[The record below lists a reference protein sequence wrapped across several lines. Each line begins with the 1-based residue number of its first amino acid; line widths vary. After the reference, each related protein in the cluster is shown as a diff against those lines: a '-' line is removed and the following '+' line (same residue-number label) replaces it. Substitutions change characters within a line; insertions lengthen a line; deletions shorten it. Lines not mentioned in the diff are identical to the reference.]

1 MDFNVL
7 WKSYDDKIECIVGHL
22 SYITDE
28 RQWTFSYDQKGFI
41 EAYQYGFR
49 GFSEFPFLDGAY
61 YSKMLFPVF
70 EERILKKRNQILNE
84 EQKAELLIVNN
95 AKLKTDKINIESKQ
109 KTYGKN

>member
-7 WKSYDDKIECIVGHL
+7 WKSYDDKITCIVGHL
-22 SYITDE
+22 AYAMEDRLWS
-28 RQWTFSYDQKGFI
+28 FSYDQKGFI

-49 GFSEFPFLDGAY
+49 GFSEFPFLDGEY
-61 YSKMLFPVF
+61 HSKRLFPVF
-70 EERILKKRNQILNE
+70 EERIFKKRNAILTE
-84 EQKAELLIVNN
+84 EQKAQLLIVNN